1 MFTGLIEA
9 TGTITKITD
18 LGDQARYEIAIPFAK
33 ELALGDSVATNG
45 CCLTVAA
52 LSDPADD
59 RQGVQA
65 HGTASF
71 DLLHQTLK
79 VTSLG
84 TLKVG
89 SVVNLERALL
99 PTQRLG
105 GHFVQGHV
113 DGTGTLLDLSV
124 HGQDHRLEISLPPEI
139 HKYCIDKGSIAI
151 DGISLTIAELLE
163 TSAVFWIPPH
173 TFQETHLHSL
183 ELGHTINLEADLL
196 AKYTE
201 KLLAKRG

>member
-9 TGTITKITD
+9 TGSITKITE
-18 LGDQARYEIAIPFAK
+18 LGDQSRYEISIPFAN

-45 CCLTVAA
+45 CCLTVSE
-52 LSDPADD
+52 LNEGS
-59 RQGVQA
+59 
-65 HGTASF
+65 ASF

-84 TLKVG
+84 TLTVG

-113 DGTGTLLDLSV
+113 DATGSLLDLST
-124 HGQDHRLEISLPPEI
+124 HGQDHRLEVSIPPEI

-151 DGISLTIAELLE
+151 DGISLTIAELLPN
-163 TSAVFWIPPH
+163 SAVFWITPH
-173 TFQETHLHSL
+173 TFQETHLHAL
-183 ELGHTINLEADLL
+183 ESGATINLEADIL
-196 AKYTE
+196 AKHTE
-201 KLLAKRG
+201 KLLASRVQ

>member
-1 MFTGLIEA
+1 MFTGLVEA
-9 TGTITKITD
+9 TGTITKITN
-18 LGDQARYEIAIPFAK
+18 LGDQSRYQIAIPFAS

-45 CCLTVAA
+45 CCLTVAE
-52 LSDPADD
+52 LNDGS
-59 RQGVQA
+59 
-65 HGTASF
+65 ASF

-84 TLKVG
+84 SLKEN
-89 SVVNLERALL
+89 STVNLERALL

-113 DGTGTLLDLSV
+113 DATGTLIDLST
-124 HGQDHRLEISLPPEI
+124 HGQDHRLEISLPPQI

-151 DGISLTIAELLE
+151 DGISLTIAELGDS
-163 TSAVFWIPPH
+163 SATFWITPH
-173 TFQETHLHSL
+173 TFRETHLHTL
-183 ELGHTINLEADLL
+183 EIGTPINLEADLL

-201 KLLAKRG
+201 KLLANKTH